1 MKKLL
6 INTRS
11 SQRGLTLISWMIVI
25 VFALSQIIIAMN
37 VLPVYLTDST
47 VKTVL
52 EGLTTDTSATNMTTK
67 ELKQSVLK
75 RLNIS
80 SVYSIKPEHV
90 KVKKGRNENT
100 IIVDYEPRGPILGN
114 LEYIVH
120 FKHEVKIKSR

>member
-6 INTRS
+6 INTQTN
-11 SQRGLTLISWMIVI
+11 QRGLTLISWMIVI

-37 VLPVYLTDST
+37 VVPVYVTDST
-47 VKTVL
+47 VKSVL
-52 EGLTTDTSATNMTTK
+52 EGMTTDSSAMNMTTK
-67 ELKQSVLK
+67 ELKSSVIK

-100 IIVDYEPRGPILGN
+100 ITVDYEPRGPIIGN

-120 FKHEVKIKSR
+120 FKHEVKVKSR

>member
-6 INTRS
+6 INTRTN
-11 SQRGLTLISWMIVI
+11 QRGLTLISWLVVLVFLLFQIV
-25 VFALSQIIIAMN
+25 IAMN
-37 VLPVYLTDST
+37 VLPVYMTDST

-52 EGLTTDTSATNMTTK
+52 EGMTTDSSTGNMTTK
-67 ELKQSVLK
+67 ELKSSVLK

-90 KVKKGRNENT
+90 KVKKGRNGNT
-100 IIVDYEPRGPILGN
+100 ITVDYEPRGPLIGN

-120 FKHEVKIKSR
+120 FKHEVKIK

>member
-1 MKKLL
+1 MKQLL
-6 INTRS
+6 INSRS
-11 SQRGLTLISWMIVI
+11 NQRGLTLISWLVVI

-37 VLPVYLTDST
+37 VLPVYMTDST

-52 EGLTTDTSATNMTTK
+52 EGMTTDSSTGNMTTK
-67 ELKQSVLK
+67 ELKSSVLK

-80 SVYSIKPEHV
+80 SVYSIKPENV
-90 KVKKGRNENT
+90 KVKKGRNEST
-100 IIVDYEPRGPILGN
+100 ITVDYEPRGPILGN

>member
-6 INTRS
+6 INSRTD
-11 SQRGLTLISWMIVI
+11 QRGMTLISWMIVI
-25 VFALSQIIIAMN
+25 VFVLSQLVIAMN
-37 VLPVYLTDST
+37 VLPVYMTDST

-52 EGLTTDTSATNMTTK
+52 EGMTTDINTSNMTTK
-67 ELKQSVLK
+67 ELKSAVLK

-80 SVYSIKPEHV
+80 SVYSIRPEHV

-100 IIVDYEPRGPILGN
+100 ITVEYEPRGTLAGN

-120 FKHEVKIKSR
+120 FKHEVKVKSR